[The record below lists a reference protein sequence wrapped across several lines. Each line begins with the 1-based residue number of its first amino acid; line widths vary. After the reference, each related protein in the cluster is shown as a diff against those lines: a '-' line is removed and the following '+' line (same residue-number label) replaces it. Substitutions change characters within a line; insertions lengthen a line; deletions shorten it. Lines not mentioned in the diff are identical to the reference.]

1 MKKYFLITVLS
12 LLGLQATLHAG
23 GAWLTDFEAAK
34 VQAVA
39 EQKPL
44 LLDFTGSDWC
54 PPCMM
59 MNKEVFSKKA
69 FLDFAA
75 ANLVLVKLDF
85 PRGKEQSAELM
96 AQNKALAEKYRIEG
110 FPTIMILSPEGDLV
124 ERATGYRRGGAEAY
138 VEYIKEAL
146 ASAR

>member
-1 MKKYFLITVLS
+1 
-12 LLGLQATLHAG
+12 
-23 GAWLTDFEAAK
+23 
-34 VQAVA
+34 
-39 EQKPL
+39 
-44 LLDFTGSDWC
+44 
-54 PPCMM
+54 MM